1 MSSTPLTTSLILT
14 VTGPNREEGPLAFWD
29 DPKDAGFCPETQD
42 LWCKIL
48 NITYVRPAGVGSTAI
63 GFENDLKRHTR
74 DWTPEY
80 PTPEKLLQSQQLV
93 KDFQRCEWVSNMS
106 VIIKELDT
114 GSLVDT
120 EVFAVVHFKATLKS
134 S

>member
-1 MSSTPLTTSLILT
+1 MSSLATSLVLT
-14 VTGPNREEGPLAFWD
+14 VTGPNREQGPLTFWE

-74 DWTPEY
+74 DWTPQY
-80 PTPEKLLQSQQLV
+80 PSPEKLLQSQQLV
-93 KDFQRCEWVSNMS
+93 KDFQRCEWVNNMS
-106 VIIKELDT
+106 VIIKEIDT